1 MNKYKQKICCYRTS
15 LKKFK
20 RWRKKL
26 VIYGV
31 TVFIFA
37 ISTILLANAFHKP
50 KSVQLH
56 QWLSPQVISKDKLEI
71 ITWNL
76 GYGGLGK
83 DSNFVFDGG
92 KDWFPKSKVVV
103 EQNVSGIINFLKS
116 TTPDLFLF
124 QEIAKPSFMN
134 HRVNVLDSVIAALPK
149 YQHIYISDFQTRLIP
164 APLSINSGLAVF
176 AKSGLVSSSESRLL
190 PLESRRLGAFRKHY
204 QMIVNHIPTTI
215 KDKEWI
221 VINLHLAAFDSNADI
236 RAKQMQEVRSFAI
249 EQYQRGNFVVIGGDW
264 NLRLTKTDFPH
275 TTEDKY
281 LFWIHDLPDDA
292 FPSGWKIVADSSVPS
307 VRTLHKQYM
316 PNDNYVTVID
326 GFITSP
332 NVENMLV
339 EAKDLG
345 FANSDHNPVSSRFT
359 AIDE

>member
-1 MNKYKQKICCYRTS
+1 MKKNYCYRTP
-15 LKKFK
+15 LKKLK
-20 RWRKKL
+20 LWSRKL
-26 VIYGV
+26 VIYAV
-31 TVFIFA
+31 TIFISA
-37 ISTILLANAFHKP
+37 ILIILLANAFYKP
-50 KSVQLH
+50 TSVRLH
-56 QWLSPQVISKDKLEI
+56 QWLSPQVISKDELEI

-92 KDWFPKSKVVV
+92 KDWRPKSKVVV
-103 EQNVSGIINFLKS
+103 EKNVSGIINFLTS

-134 HRVNVLDSVIAALPK
+134 HRVNVLDSVVATLPK
-149 YQHIYISDFQTRLIP
+149 YQHIYISDFQTHLIP
-164 APLSINSGLAVF
+164 APLSIDSGLSVF
-176 AKSGLVSSSESRLL
+176 AKLGLVSSSESRLL
-190 PLESRRLGAFRKHY
+190 PLEPRRLGAFRKNY

-221 VINLHLAAFDSNADI
+221 IINLHLAAFDSNADV

-275 TTEDKY
+275 TTEEKY
-281 LFWIHDLPDDA
+281 LFWIHDLPDEA
-292 FPSGWKIVADSSVPS
+292 FPPEWKIVADSNIPS
-307 VRTLHKQYM
+307 VRTLHKEYV
-316 PNDNYVTVID
+316 PNENYVTVID

-339 EAKDLG
+339 KTKDLD
-345 FANSDHNPVSSRFT
+345 FANSDHNPVSAKFIVMEKSM
-359 AIDE
+359 